1 MMNRDDKK
9 AELVFK
15 QHTTVIDFRCYL
27 LQQAVAFQRG
37 VVLGINAFTLVE
49 EKWIERAVKYILS

>member
-49 EKWIERAVKYILS
+49 EK